1 MKSAALIATTL
12 LAVLAGCQRPAEELF
27 SVSGRIFV
35 FNYRLAYAHYLV
47 TLQRTAAVPEGM
59 RYVARFEN
67 PAGGEALVAER
78 KIFPAQEKLVI
89 ESPHVECVKK
99 DRPYEVKVEI
109 IDGEGAVVQTVETMV
124 VSNLDQ
130 SVLPREPLVS
140 GPAYEPN
147 AGARDS
153 AGKIVMRDPANCP
166 A

>member
-1 MKSAALIATTL
+1 MMRAVFMFAAIL
-12 LAVLAGCQRPAEELF
+12 VLMTGCQRPPESFF

-47 TLQRTAAVPEGM
+47 TLQSTRPVPEGM

-78 KIFPAQEKLVI
+78 SIFPAQEKLVI

-99 DRPYEVKVEI
+99 DRPYAVKVDI
-109 IDGEGAVVQTVETMV
+109 VDTAGKVVQTLETTV

-130 SVLPREPLVS
+130 SILPREPLVT
-140 GPAYEPN
+140 GPAYQPN
-147 AGARDS
+147 ANARD
-153 AGKIVMRDPANCP
+153 AGGKITMRDDSACP
-166 A
+166 S